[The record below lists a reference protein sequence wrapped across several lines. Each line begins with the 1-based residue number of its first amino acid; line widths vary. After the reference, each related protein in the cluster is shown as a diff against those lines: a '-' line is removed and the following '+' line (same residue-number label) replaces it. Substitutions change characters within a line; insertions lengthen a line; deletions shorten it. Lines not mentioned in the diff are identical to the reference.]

1 MKEYVQSIGDAFKK
15 ARSEQGLTLEA
26 VAEKSG
32 VDIRTVI
39 NIEQY
44 RGNPKLEN
52 LYPLVRT
59 LKLDVREIFYPEM
72 KQASPSIQQL
82 RVYFGRKDQSSRS
95 IRPPFT
101 EKMITFHG
109 GIDHLSR
116 RGDHPQSFPL

>member
-82 RVYFGRKDQSSRS
+82 RFLIEECSEKEAATLIPVFAEKSRLS
-95 IRPPFT
+95 GSLMIFLFT
-101 EKMITFHG
+101 
-109 GIDHLSR
+109 
-116 RGDHPQSFPL
+116 

>member
-15 ARSEQGLTLEA
+15 ARSKQGLTLEA

-59 LKLDVREIFYPEM
+59 LKLDVREIFYP
-72 KQASPSIQQL
+72 
-82 RVYFGRKDQSSRS
+82 
-95 IRPPFT
+95 
-101 EKMITFHG
+101 
-109 GIDHLSR
+109 
-116 RGDHPQSFPL
+116 